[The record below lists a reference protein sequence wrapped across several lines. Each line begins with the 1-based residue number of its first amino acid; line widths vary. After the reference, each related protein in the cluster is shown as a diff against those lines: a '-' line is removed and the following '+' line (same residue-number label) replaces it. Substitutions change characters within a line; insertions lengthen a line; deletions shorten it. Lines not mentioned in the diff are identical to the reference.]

1 MPAFRRLVAIGVEWS
16 HNPGRSVNL
25 KTELIMRQCLFA
37 LLAALILVP
46 SLASSQALEIAVER
60 DLIYGRVEGAA
71 LLADIGYPDGQNG
84 LPAIIYVHG
93 GRWRAGSRT
102 GRNALDVEQ
111 WAGFGYFAMTI
122 DYRLVGGSP
131 APAPYLDL
139 LCAIRW
145 VHAHADEYGID
156 SDNVYLIGNSAGGH
170 LVALAATLGEGS
182 FGRVGGWSDARSD
195 IRGVV
200 SAAGPYELNT
210 LSWGDLWTPIGGDVH
225 PARRLASPI
234 HQISENTKPILII
247 HSDDD
252 QSVPIQQAV
261 QMADALKTW
270 NVRHEFVH
278 YVDRGHMA
286 ITDEVITETRD
297 FIKAIG
303 GT

>member
-1 MPAFRRLVAIGVEWS
+1 MPVFRRLVAIGVEWS
-16 HNPGRSVNL
+16 HNPGCSVNL

-37 LLAALILVP
+37 LMAALILVP
-46 SLASSQALEIAVER
+46 SLASSQVLEIAVER

-156 SDNVYLIGNSAGGH
+156 SDNVY
-170 LVALAATLGEGS
+170 
-182 FGRVGGWSDARSD
+182 
-195 IRGVV
+195 
-200 SAAGPYELNT
+200 
-210 LSWGDLWTPIGGDVH
+210 
-225 PARRLASPI
+225 
-234 HQISENTKPILII
+234 
-247 HSDDD
+247 
-252 QSVPIQQAV
+252 
-261 QMADALKTW
+261 
-270 NVRHEFVH
+270 
-278 YVDRGHMA
+278 
-286 ITDEVITETRD
+286 
-297 FIKAIG
+297 
-303 GT
+303 